1 MLLRPHLSADERL
14 ATIGFDARSHD
25 HTQLTLAE
33 FPPHLGYRY
42 VDHPHGRLPGLL
54 AEGLLDAALWHRTTL
69 AIPLSAVGINV
80 RPLHRP
86 EAIALARAT
95 GHAVLVARAAYREV
109 MGVLTCVDLTGTRSL
124 QRQIELDE
132 TLPLY

>member
-1 MLLRPHLSADERL
+1 MLLRPNLSADDRIT
-14 ATIGFDARSHD
+14 TIGFDARSND

-33 FPPHLGYRY
+33 FPAHLGYRY
-42 VDHPHGRLPGLL
+42 VDYPHGRLPGLL
-54 AEGLLDAALWHRTTL
+54 AEGLLDAAVWHRATL

-86 EAIALARAT
+86 DAITLARAT
-95 GHAVLVARAAYREV
+95 GHAVLVRRAACREV
-109 MGVLTCVDLTGTRSL
+109 AGVLKSVDVSGTRSL
-124 QRQIELDE
+124 QRQIEHDE